1 MLISVLMSIYN
12 ENENEIKKSVE
23 SILNQTF
30 HDFEF
35 IIVIDNPSMYYVEN
49 ILKSYNDDRLIC
61 LKNESNIG
69 LAMSMNRAASIA
81 KGKYIARMDADDISD
96 LNRFQEE
103 YTYLESH
110 PNIGLVCTNYHY
122 IDENNNTVNFE
133 SINVNFK
140 SYKKLLPYINMIHHP
155 TVMIR
160 KQVFDHVGGYR
171 NFPCTQDYDLW
182 LRLLHENIEFAKIE
196 KDLLAYRIRENSTW
210 KSNGMKQQMMFFY
223 IKKLYKERK
232 KNNTDSYSIENL
244 NKYLLMYDVTKKGVE
259 SYKIGKEMILT
270 AKENL
275 KNKELIKCFFN
286 LIFGLKR
293 SKFLRKEIRNKL
305 ILYSIMRLVK

>member
-160 KQVFDHVGGYR
+160 KQVFV
-171 NFPCTQDYDLW
+171 YDGW
-182 LRLLHENIEFAKIE
+182 
-196 KDLLAYRIRENSTW
+196 REPLCS
-210 KSNGMKQQMMFFY
+210 
-223 IKKLYKERK
+223 LY
-232 KNNTDSYSIENL
+232 
-244 NKYLLMYDVTKKGVE
+244 E
-259 SYKIGKEMILT
+259 SHHQT
-270 AKENL
+270 A
-275 KNKELIKCFFN
+275 
-286 LIFGLKR
+286 
-293 SKFLRKEIRNKL
+293 S
-305 ILYSIMRLVK
+305 